1 MDTRR
6 NEGLERNAFEREVS
20 FRWDNCERLAVDYK
34 SLVGAIRCPP
44 LLSQQHSPA
53 SSVPGPSSSKQSGE
67 LAALASETE
76 LAKGQLEINKEEA
89 KAGPFRG
96 GWRPFI
102 GWSAGLGLF
111 YNFVARPFLQ
121 FILEYNQIPGEL
133 PALDLSELMPLV
145 LGMLGLGGLRSWE
158 KTKGLS

>member
-1 MDTRR
+1 MPAPLIAAALPGIISAGTK
-6 NEGLERNAFEREVS
+6 LI
-20 FRWDNCERLAVDYK
+20 ERLFPD
-34 SLVGAIRCPP
+34 
-44 LLSQQHSPA
+44 PA
-53 SSVPGPSSSKQSGE
+53 AQDAAKLELFKMQQSGE

-102 GWSAGLGLF
+102 GWTCGAGLA
-111 YNFVARPFLQ
+111 YNFVLRPLFT
-121 FILEYNQIPGEL
+121 FVLEYNGIPGEL
-133 PALDLSELMPLV
+133 PALDLSELMPLI
-145 LGMLGLGGLRSWE
+145 LGMLGLGGMRSWE